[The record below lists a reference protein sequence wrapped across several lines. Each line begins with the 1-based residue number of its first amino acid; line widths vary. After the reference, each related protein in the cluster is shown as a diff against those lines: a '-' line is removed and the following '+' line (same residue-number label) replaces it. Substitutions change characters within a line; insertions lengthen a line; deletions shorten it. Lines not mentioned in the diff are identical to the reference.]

1 MVKPR
6 RLPALAIALLLLS
19 STLFIA
25 QRALSAAR
33 EPEASRR
40 GAELSSTTL
49 LNVLNSIQMENI
61 VEHVKYFSSLGS
73 RVTGYP
79 GSYRAAEYIADYLSK
94 LGLKVIVQT
103 YSTVIPYDYGSSI
116 YLPSLNLTLKAYALW
131 PRGGIQE
138 QVVAG
143 LRGRLYYVGRG
154 EWEDLNG
161 KDLAG
166 AILLMDFNSGKN
178 WLRAVSLGAK
188 AVIFIEPDATDKY
201 EALAKG
207 TVAPLNVPLLYVD
220 REAGELL
227 KKAASRQEEA
237 VLYSNLRW
245 RVVNATNVI
254 GVLEGESPHDVV
266 LISAHYDSWSI
277 VPALSPAAEDAVSP
291 AVLLELARVLSQRK
305 SELRRS
311 VWFVAYSGHWEGLAG
326 PAEFVE
332 EFIFGRNTTERFWLQ
347 MGIDLSSETPF
358 VDMLILNA
366 FPTVSSMD
374 IGTFFSSMI
383 TKYAWIQKIAEETL
397 MRINLKDLNIELFSG
412 NFTLKDLVNIASSGY
427 YWGSQ
432 PDLFFMLDTAP
443 YIQTSGAVFT
453 LRTQYARRLR
463 WLTPLN
469 DYSNIAWENVRPQ
482 ALIAM
487 ALAYTLVTYE
497 GFDLKY
503 ENISPRRMQIPYTGF
518 TTLQGRAVEFDYE
531 KGWYKPVPNAVVRL
545 ILSGS
550 WVAALGGLTGT
561 YPATDYNWPFF
572 YRYAISNE
580 SGTFVFHGLTPFTV
594 WTLDA
599 WKFDEQGNIEYAV
612 DFGYMGTAQGIAG
625 GISNTVYVLTT
636 TANVLLPLFK
646 CVSVTFFSIYD
657 TEGSIRGIVPDGRSP
672 THVFYSTGTRV
683 IVLDAMTRAPPI
695 SYSYVVDPCNSL
707 LVAFVKKGSR
717 VMVTAYVGSYSWPNA
732 VLVNATRENPDGTG
746 MLVDKH
752 IIVYKTDLEITKN
765 LKYMVESRY
774 SKFKEHY
781 VSAPYVDYAINVSD
795 HYYTMA
801 LGSLERNE
809 WAYYYGNIT
818 LARNLLYKA
827 YSYSLMPLYNDA
839 STSVLLLSLL
849 IIPFAILLER
859 VLVRASTW
867 KRVISM
873 LLLAFA
879 LFAIFG
885 FAHPAFS
892 VMSNSVMAA
901 FGTALAFMVAFAALL
916 LLRRVEEIMRAY
928 KMAKIGI
935 HEYRSEVVGAFLYI
949 VETAA
954 DNIRGRPLR
963 SALAFLTI
971 VSVALGLVA
980 LTSTT
985 YTYTHIVSTQE
996 GITPLYEGVLVKN
1009 MYGFPPPSVGGGIL
1023 DTPLLELLNAA
1034 YSESYEIAPRVWCYP
1049 MYRHP
1054 EGDSLKLS
1062 KAGDFSHVAVLTPA
1076 ALMGVSEHELRV
1088 VLSKYNLTLPFEF
1101 NETSIV
1107 ISEEAAQAL
1116 GVKPGDRVYL
1126 WGYQEFMV
1134 AGTVALRETIYDNN
1148 GYPWLPIHPSFSGDL
1163 SFSGL
1168 IFPAGTSPVSIP
1180 PTNVV
1185 FVHWRTAL
1193 KYGGFISSIALIS
1206 RETISRGHMVAYQ
1219 IADLLPLGGAGAVIY
1234 TSRTAAFSVK
1244 WAFSVFFTGGMYIVV
1259 NVIAVLSILNFMLG
1273 AVHERRREIMTYQA
1287 LGLSPRG
1294 ALVLFLTESAVVAL
1308 GGTLTGYL
1316 AGLALNRL
1324 LLNLHMLPSAFSFN
1338 FVSMAIF
1345 ISLLAVIGSAL
1356 AASLYP
1362 AYLASKIV
1370 TPSYERKWKP
1380 PTKPQ
1385 DSTWYVPLPLRVR
1398 AEEVLPIL
1406 RYLNEYFSEEGFVG
1420 PSYKVIELKGIDAQR
1435 KALRM
1440 RVLLTPVE
1448 SGVQQ
1453 DVDIIFEC
1461 PSEQEC
1467 TLAVLL
1473 TYVSGDKTH
1482 FVPRNLK
1489 FLDTIRQQ
1497 TLMWISLPSKEK
1509 MKYSQVNPST

>member
-6 RLPALAIALLLLS
+6 RLPALVIALLLLS
-19 STLFIA
+19 SAPLIA
-25 QRALSAAR
+25 QRAFSTAR
-33 EPEASRR
+33 ELEASKRDVT
-40 GAELSSTTL
+40 LSSATL
-49 LNVLNSIQMENI
+49 LDVLNSVRVENV
-61 VEHVKYFSSLGS
+61 VEHAKYLSSLGS

-94 LGLKVIVQT
+94 LGLKVVVQT
-103 YSTVIPYDYGSSI
+103 YSTVVPYDYGSSV
-116 YLPSLNLTLKAYALW
+116 YLPSLNVTLKAYALW

-188 AVIFIEPDATDKY
+188 AVIFIEPDTTDKY

-220 REAGELL
+220 RGAGELL
-227 KKAASRQEEA
+227 KKAASRREEA

-332 EFIFGRNTTERFWLQ
+332 EFFFRRNATERFWLQ

-358 VDMLILNA
+358 VDLLAFNAIPTISPNILA
-366 FPTVSSMD
+366 Y
-374 IGTFFSSMI
+374 FSSVI
-383 TKYAWIQKIAEETL
+383 ARFAWAQRIAGEILSSIRLRDVGIALLGENSTL
-397 MRINLKDLNIELFSG
+397 N
-412 NFTLKDLVNIASSGY
+412 DLVNVAFSGY

-432 PDLFFMLDTAP
+432 PDLFFTLDTAP
-443 YIQTSGAVFT
+443 HMQTSGVAFT
-453 LRTQYARRLR
+453 VRTQYARRLR

-469 DYSNIAWENVRPQ
+469 DFGYIRWENVRPQ
-482 ALIAM
+482 ILVVT
-487 ALAYTLVTYE
+487 ALAYAFATYSDFGVSYE
-497 GFDLKY
+497 GIAPKRIAIVAQAMMGY
-503 ENISPRRMQIPYTGF
+503 A
-518 TTLQGRAVEFDYE
+518 TLWGRTVEFSYE
-531 KGWYKPVPNAVVRL
+531 KGWYKALPNAVVRL
-545 ILSGS
+545 IL
-550 WVAALGGLTGT
+550 TT
-561 YPATDYNWPFF
+561 YPITDYCWPFL
-572 YRYAISNE
+572 YRYTVSDEN
-580 SGTFVFHGLTPFTV
+580 GTFVFHGLAPFMTWSV
-594 WTLDA
+594 DA
-599 WKFDEQGNIEYAV
+599 WRFDEQGNVEYAL
-612 DFGYMGTAQGIAG
+612 DFGYMGTAQGISG

-636 TANVLLPLFK
+636 VANVLVPLFK
-646 CVSVTFFSIYD
+646 CASATFFNVFDADSL
-657 TEGSIRGIVPDGRSP
+657 IRGLVPDGRSP
-672 THVFYSTGTRV
+672 THVFYATGIRV

-695 SYSYVVDPCNSL
+695 SYSYVVDPSNGL
-707 LVAFVKKGSR
+707 LVVYGKRGTSIL
-717 VMVTAYVGSYSWPNA
+717 VMAYVGPYSWPNV

-746 MLVDKH
+746 IPLSRHV
-752 IIVYKTDLEITKN
+752 IVYNTDLEIAKN
-765 LKYMVESRY
+765 LKVMVESRY
-774 SKFKEHY
+774 SKFKEYY
-781 VSAPYVDYAINVSD
+781 VSAPYVDYAINASD
-795 HYYTMA
+795 RYYRLA
-801 LGSLERNE
+801 LSSLEKGE
-809 WAYYYGNIT
+809 WAYYYGNVT

-827 YSYSLMPLYNDA
+827 YSYSLMPLYNEA

-859 VLVRASTW
+859 VLVRASSW
-867 KRVISM
+867 KRIVSI

-885 FAHPAFS
+885 LAHPAFS
-892 VMSNSVMAA
+892 VMSNSVMGA

-916 LLRRVEEIMRAY
+916 LSRRAEELVRAY
-928 KMAKIGI
+928 KIAKLGI
-935 HEYRSEVVGAFLYI
+935 HEYRTEAAAAFLYV

-963 SALAFLTI
+963 SALAFLTV

-985 YTYTHIVSTQE
+985 YAYTHIASVQQ
-996 GITPLYEGVLVKN
+996 GVNPLYEGVLVKS
-1009 MYGFPPPSVGGGIL
+1009 MYGFPPASVGGGIL
-1023 DTPLLELLNAA
+1023 DNPLLELLSAA
-1034 YSESYEIAPRVWCYP
+1034 YGREYVVAPRVWCYP

-1054 EGDSLKLS
+1054 EGDNIKLS
-1062 KAGDFSHVAVLTPA
+1062 KAGDLSRVVVLTPA
-1076 ALMGVSEHELRV
+1076 AFMGVTEEELRIA
-1088 VLSKYNLTLPFEF
+1088 LSKYNLTLLLEF
-1101 NETSIV
+1101 NESSIV
-1107 ISEEAAQAL
+1107 IGEDAARAL
-1116 GVKPGDRVYL
+1116 GVKPGDRVYV
-1126 WGYQEFMV
+1126 WGYQEFVV
-1134 AGTVALRETIYDNN
+1134 AGTVALREVIYDNN
-1148 GYPWLPIHPSFSGDL
+1148 GYPWLPIDPGFSGDL
-1163 SFSGL
+1163 TLSG
-1168 IFPAGTSPVSIP
+1168 FTYSSGMSPTSVTPS
-1180 PTNVV
+1180 NAV
-1185 FVHWRTAL
+1185 FVHWKTAL
-1193 KYGGFISSIALIS
+1193 KYGGFISSIALIP
-1206 RETISRGHMVAYQ
+1206 RGAADRGRAVADQ
-1219 IADLLPLGGAGAVIY
+1219 IADILPLGGAGGVSYASREAVY
-1234 TSRTAAFSVK
+1234 SVRQAFT
-1244 WAFSVFFTGGMYIVV
+1244 VFFTGGMYAVV
-1259 NVIAVLSILNFMLG
+1259 NVIAILSILNFMMG

-1294 ALVLFLTESAVVAL
+1294 AVVLFLTESAVVAL
-1308 GGTLTGYL
+1308 GGALTGYL

-1324 LLNLHMLPSAFSFN
+1324 LLSLQVLPPTFSFN

-1362 AYLASKIV
+1362 AYLASRMV

-1398 AEEVLPIL
+1398 AEEALPVL
-1406 RYLNEYFSEEGFVG
+1406 RYLNEFFGEEGFVG
-1420 PSYKVIELKGIDAQR
+1420 PGYKVVELRGVDAQR
-1435 KALRM
+1435 KVLSM
-1440 RVLLTPVE
+1440 RILLTPE
-1448 SGVQQ
+1448 ETGVLQ
-1453 DVDIIFEC
+1453 DVDIFFEC
-1461 PSEQEC
+1461 PSEREC

-1473 TYVSGDKTH
+1473 KYVSGDKTY
-1482 FVPRNLK
+1482 FAPRNLK
-1489 FLDTIRQQ
+1489 FLDAVRKQS
-1497 TLMWISLPSKEK
+1497 LMWASLPGREK
-1509 MKYSQVNPST
+1509 ARYFAS